1 MGHDRIRASLILP
14 AGGTPEGRRAELVRA
29 AKATSLGAVL
39 GMLLALAA
47 RARGVRGEQPRE
59 RSERIRLLH
68 SLGGS
73 GPPKAAR

>member
-39 GMLLALAA
+39 GMVLALAA
-47 RARGVRGEQPRE
+47 RARDRRGQ
-59 RSERIRLLH
+59 
-68 SLGGS
+68 
-73 GPPKAAR
+73 A